1 MHPDFAQCCHV
12 AAQQWMG
19 TTQLLRHVLE
29 EGGGGGI
36 DTLVAEYLPAA
47 CGPWVAHGPKL
58 ANVLLWPYDS
68 TAILYLPV
76 AEEILFEQ
84 LVKLKLRFTVEFDRG
99 SKEQMVNSG

>member
-47 CGPWVAHGPKL
+47 CGP
-58 ANVLLWPYDS
+58 
-68 TAILYLPV
+68 
-76 AEEILFEQ
+76 
-84 LVKLKLRFTVEFDRG
+84 
-99 SKEQMVNSG
+99 